1 MGNAASV
8 NRLRNVIL
16 AAPNWSLNGPNVF
29 SANLA
34 RELNARGIAAHIVL
48 TRPDWLDAKPLPKP
62 ADIVIQT
69 LPVSPF
75 MSFRNRC
82 AAMIRY
88 LEEHSPCIYIPNHD
102 FGHSCV
108 SPQLS
113 DRIITIGII
122 HSDDPQHYE
131 HTVRMGGYWNRAVA
145 VSSAIA
151 QETLKLAPALAGR
164 ISVIPHG
171 VAAAAVFPE
180 RQCKLDEPLRAIY
193 AGRLDQPQK
202 RVLDL
207 PKILYAA
214 ARESV
219 RIHLTIAGRGA
230 AEKQLKAD
238 LATLGRGH
246 TVEFLGTVENGTL
259 AQIFA
264 RQDVF
269 LLTSEFEGLPI
280 SLLEA
285 MGHGCVPIVT
295 DIRSGAPDLICNCLD
310 GFRVPIGD
318 VDGFAARLAALYKD
332 PVMRRQMAY
341 AAYVKASSGCYRMKK
356 MAESYIRL
364 FTEAIDEQQSG
375 AFRRP
380 VGKIRAPLDLRWTER
395 FPAPLQYWGHRAKQ
409 VLTERAQ

>member
-1 MGNAASV
+1 MNW
-8 NRLRNVIL
+8 LPNVIL

-34 RELNARGIAAHIVL
+34 RELNARGMAAHVVL

-62 ADIVIQT
+62 ADIVIRT

-88 LEEHSPCIYIPNHD
+88 LEEHSPCIYVPNHD

-108 SPQLS
+108 GPQLS
-113 DRIITIGII
+113 NRIVTVGII

-131 HTVRMGGYWNRAVA
+131 HAARMGRYWNRAVA

-151 QETLKLAPALAGR
+151 AETLKLAPALAGR

-171 VAAAAVFPE
+171 VATAAVFPE
-180 RQCKLDEPLRAIY
+180 RQCRLDQPLRVIY

-207 PKILYAA
+207 PKILRAA

-219 RIHLTIAGRGA
+219 RIHLTIAGSGP
-230 AEKQLKAD
+230 AEGQLKAEFAALD
-238 LATLGRGH
+238 AGH
-246 TVEFLGTVENGTL
+246 TVEFLGTAEHGAL
-259 AQIFA
+259 AEIFA
-264 RQDVF
+264 RQDVL
-269 LLTSEFEGLPI
+269 LLTSAFEGLPI

-285 MGHGCVPIVT
+285 MGQGCVPIT
-295 DIRSGAPDLICNCLD
+295 TNIRSGVPELIRDEVD
-310 GFRVPIGD
+310 GFRVSVGD
-318 VDGFAARLAALYKD
+318 IDGFAARLEALYRN
-332 PVMRRQMAY
+332 PVMRRQMGH
-341 AAYVKASSGCYRMKK
+341 AAYVKASAGRYRTEQ

-364 FTEAIDEQQSG
+364 FTAAIDEQQSG
-375 AFRRP
+375 AYRRLF
-380 VGKIRAPLDLRWTER
+380 GKVRAPPGLRWTER
-395 FPAPLQYWGHRAKQ
+395 FPRPLQFWGHRATQ
-409 VLTERAQ
+409 ILAELTQ

>member
-1 MGNAASV
+1 MISHA
-8 NRLRNVIL
+8 NVIL
-16 AAPNWSLNGPNVF
+16 AAPTWSLGGPNVF

-34 RELNARGIAAHIVL
+34 RELNARGMAAHIVL
-48 TRPDWLDAKPLPKP
+48 TRPDWVDAKPLPQP
-62 ADIVIQT
+62 ADIVFRT

-75 MSFRNRC
+75 ISFRNRC

-108 SPQLS
+108 SPRLS
-113 DRIITIGII
+113 NRVVTIGIV

-131 HTVRMGGYWNRAVA
+131 HAVRMGGYWNRAVA

-151 QETLKLAPALAGR
+151 VETLKSAPLLAGR

-171 VAAAAVFPE
+171 IAAAAAFPD
-180 RQCKLDEPLRAIY
+180 RPCGLDQPLRVIY

-207 PKILYAA
+207 PKILCAA
-214 ARESV
+214 ARVGV
-219 RIHLTIAGRGA
+219 RMHLSIAGSGP
-230 AEKQLKAD
+230 AERQLKAGFGSLD
-238 LATLGRGH
+238 TCH
-246 TVEFLGTVENGTL
+246 MVEFLGTVDNGAM

-269 LLTSEFEGLPI
+269 LLTSAFEGLPI
-280 SLLEA
+280 SLVEA
-285 MGHGCVPIVT
+285 MGQGCVPVVT
-295 DIRSGAPDLICNCLD
+295 NIRSGVPELICDGAD
-310 GFRVPIGD
+310 GFRVSVGD
-318 VDGFAARLAALYKD
+318 INGFAARLAALYRN
-332 PVMRRQMAY
+332 PVMRRQMAF
-341 AAYVKASSGCYRMKK
+341 AAYVKASSGCYRSDQ

-364 FTEAIDEQQSG
+364 FTQALDEHQTG

-380 VGKIRAPLDLRWTER
+380 LGKIRAPQELRWTER
-395 FPAPLQYWGHRAKQ
+395 FPAPLQYWGHRARQ
-409 VLTERAQ
+409 VLAGRTP

>member
-1 MGNAASV
+1 MSW
-8 NRLRNVIL
+8 LPNVIL

-29 SANLA
+29 SANLV

-48 TRPDWLDAKPLPKP
+48 TRPDWVDAKPLPKP
-62 ADIVIQT
+62 AYIAIRT

-108 SPQLS
+108 GPQLS
-113 DRIITIGII
+113 NRIITVGII
-122 HSDDPQHYE
+122 HSDDAQHYE
-131 HTVRMGGYWNRAVA
+131 HAARMGGYWNRVVA
-145 VSSAIA
+145 VSAAIA
-151 QETLKLAPALAGR
+151 VEMLKLTPALARR

-180 RQCKLDEPLRAIY
+180 RQRRLDQPLRVIY

-207 PKILYAA
+207 PKIRRAA
-214 ARESV
+214 AREDV
-219 RIHLTIAGRGA
+219 RISLTIAGSGPAKR
-230 AEKQLKAD
+230 QLKAD
-238 LATLGRGH
+238 FAALGAGH
-246 TVEFLGTVENGTL
+246 TVEFLGTVEHGEL
-259 AQIFA
+259 AEIFA
-264 RQDVF
+264 RHDVL
-269 LLTSEFEGLPI
+269 LLTSAFEGLPM

-285 MGHGCVPIVT
+285 MGQGCVPIT
-295 DIRSGAPDLICNCLD
+295 TNIRSGVPELISEGVD
-310 GFRVPIGD
+310 GFRVSVGD
-318 VDGFAARLAALYKD
+318 IDGFASRLEALYRN
-332 PVMRRQMAY
+332 PVMRRQLAC
-341 AAYVKASSGCYRMKK
+341 AAHLKASSGCYRMEQ

-375 AFRRP
+375 AYRRP
-380 VGKIRAPLDLRWTER
+380 VGKIRRPRDLRWTER
-395 FPAPLQYWGHRAKQ
+395 FPRPLQYWGHRAKQ
-409 VLTERAQ
+409 VWAERAR